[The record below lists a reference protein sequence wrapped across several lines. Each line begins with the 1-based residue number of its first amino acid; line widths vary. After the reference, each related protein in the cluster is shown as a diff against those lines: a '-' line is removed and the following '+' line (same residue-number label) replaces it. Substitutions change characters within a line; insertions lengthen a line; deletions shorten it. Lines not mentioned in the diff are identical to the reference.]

1 MVSYVENSTDTRRT
15 LLYNEQKLSEGKALF
30 LGAFNYW
37 QEDAELRFE
46 DKLRRS
52 PLPVSSNA
60 PAWMQPSKT
69 LPFPGSSNYHP
80 KTSPFFKGPMLTL
93 LKSSAF
99 YLASPL
105 NRTICTKCVRS
116 NGSHCGWPAVLG
128 CTYKV

>member
-1 MVSYVENSTDTRRT
+1 MVSYVESSTDTRRT

-37 QEDAELRFE
+37 QEEAELRFE

-69 LPFPGSSNYHP
+69 SPFPGSSNCHQ
-80 KTSPFFKGPMLTL
+80 KTSLSFKGPMSIP
-93 LKSSAF
+93 LKNSAF
-99 YLASPL
+99 YLPSPH
-105 NRTICTKCVRS
+105 NRTICTKCVRPS
-116 NGSHCGWPAVLG
+116 GSHCAWPVARG